1 MKAKIEVFE
10 SPLSSKIIAT
20 FKTIEELLEWNKT
33 HDVFAD
39 RVAVNDCVLMG
50 WDEVYDFV

>member
-10 SPLSSKIIAT
+10 SPLSSKVIAN
-20 FKTIEELLEWNKT
+20 FKTIEELLKWNKK

-50 WDEVYDFV
+50 WDELYDFV